1 MEKYYEI
8 RLSSMGVA
16 VCMIIFGILLTIF
29 PEMSGTIFTRA
40 FASVILLFALINL
53 WKGLRARK
61 HELGGS
67 GNLIGALLLL
77 ILSGIGFFKPEII
90 LSFLPFV
97 TGALLVLDG
106 FVKIPLMKEMWDW
119 GRELRL
125 SAVVSSLLPLVLGVF
140 LMAYPF
146 HAAAV
151 VIRLFGIFL
160 LIDGIS
166 DIIRS
171 SMAKKYD
178 Y

>member
-1 MEKYYEI
+1 MKCPHCQNQ
-8 RLSSMGVA
+8 LQ
-16 VCMIIFGILLTIF
+16 
-29 PEMSGTIFTRA
+29 
-40 FASVILLFALINL
+40 N
-53 WKGLRARK
+53 
-61 HELGGS
+61 
-67 GNLIGALLLL
+67 
-77 ILSGIGFFKPEII
+77 I

-151 VIRLFGIFL
+151 VIRVFGIFL

-171 SMAKKYD
+171 SKAKKYD
-178 Y
+178 C